1 MDPSDVL
8 AAQLVATNIIPGA
21 VRTFDFKS
29 MWSRK
34 TEIDYPARDFA
45 EVIAYLKFPLK
56 IDLLSFQKLVELKK
70 KVKN

>member
-1 MDPSDVL
+1 ML

-21 VRTFDFKS
+21 VRTFNFKS

-45 EVIAYLKFPLK
+45 EIIAYLNFPLK
-56 IDLLSFQKLVELKK
+56 DLLSFQKLVELKK
-70 KVKN
+70 KDKN